1 MTAFRRNY
9 REGNNEKMR
18 GEKTRISTRLVL
30 RSYFAFAVIIIVFVL
45 LALRIFTIQTV
56 NFDYY
61 QQKVI
66 NQLTTE
72 STIYSQRGVIYDAA
86 GTKIATNI
94 SAYRIFIAPSNIR
107 AAIAESTGE
116 EAKNYDD
123 IIARGLSEILGG
135 KYGVT
140 YDTVAE
146 MIEKKKGSLDATV
159 VRLADGESADLVL
172 DFVSKNGLENMVL
185 VEASSKR
192 YYPYGNVASHV
203 LGFTGTDGSGLYG
216 LEYQYNTQLAG
227 TPGRYIT
234 ARDSY
239 GREMP
244 FEYKSVIEAV
254 DGYNVH
260 TTLDLKIQM
269 ILEEQL
275 RATFEECNPECG
287 AAGLVMNV
295 KTGAVLAMATY
306 PDFDCNDA
314 RTLDSYYS
322 GLLEASGYRE
332 GSAEYNTLKKDLQ
345 MKMWSNKVLTDP
357 YMPGSTFKIITT
369 SVTLEENA
377 AKVNERFN
385 CVGYLQVANRKIH
398 CYHVSGHGSLTLG
411 EGLQQSC
418 NPVMMTVGMRIGQE
432 KFYNYFRNF
441 GYLEKTGIDLPGEG
455 ETTFWDEDKFG
466 IVDLAVA
473 SFGQNFRISMI
484 NHLTAL
490 SAVANNGNLMKPYI
504 VEKMT
509 DNDGNVVWSHKA
521 ETRRQVIS
529 ASVSKTVSDILEKGV
544 SGNGGAKNCYVP
556 GYKIAAKTGTSEK
569 IGDADKNARIG
580 SCVAYAPSDDPE
592 IAILI
597 VVDDP
602 KLGTRFGSMIAAPYI
617 ANCLA
622 EMLPYLGYE
631 PQYTAEEE
639 AALDVTVEEYRGR
652 SPAVTRNMIKN
663 LGVECEII
671 GEGDRVT
678 AQVPASGSVISKKNG
693 KVIIYLGDSAPERDA
708 KVPDVSKLSAAAAN
722 KLILD
727 AGLNIKIEGSKSH
740 ALGGEALV
748 VSQYPSAGTVIE
760 RGSVVTITVR
770 FTDGED

>member
-1 MTAFRRNY
+1 M
-9 REGNNEKMR
+9 K
-18 GEKTRISTRLVL
+18 GEKIRISTKLVV
-30 RSYFAFAVIIIVFVL
+30 RSYILFAVIIIAFVL

-72 STIYSQRGVIYDAA
+72 STVYSNRGVIYGADGVKLAA
-86 GTKIATNI
+86 NI

-107 AAIAESTGE
+107 AAVAESTGE
-116 EAKNYDD
+116 DAKNYDD
-123 IIARGLSEILGG
+123 IISRGLSEILGE
-135 KYGVT
+135 KYGIT

-159 VRLADGESADLVL
+159 VRLADGDSADLVL
-172 DFVSKNGLENMVL
+172 DFVSKNGLEDMVL

-203 LGFTGTDGSGLYG
+203 LGFTGTDGTGLYG

-239 GREMP
+239 GRELP
-244 FEYKSVIEAV
+244 FEYKSVIDAV
-254 DGYNVH
+254 DGYDVH
-260 TTLDLKIQM
+260 TTIDLKIQM

-275 RATFEECNPECG
+275 RATFEECQPECG
-287 AAGLVMNV
+287 AAGVVMNV
-295 KTGAVLAMATY
+295 KTGAVLAMGVY
-306 PDFDCNDA
+306 PDFDCNDP
-314 RTLDSYYS
+314 RTLDDYYE
-322 GLLEASGYRE
+322 GLLEASGYTE
-332 GSAEYNTLKKDLQ
+332 GSAEYNTLKKELQ

-377 AKVNERFN
+377 AKVDEKFY
-385 CVGYLQVANRKIH
+385 CAGYLQVANRKIH

-411 EGLQQSC
+411 EGLQKSC

-432 KFYNYFRNF
+432 KFYNYFRQF
-441 GYLEKTGIDLPGEG
+441 GYLGKTGIDLPGEG
-455 ETTFWDEDKFG
+455 DTTFWDEDKFG

-484 NHLTAL
+484 NHITAL
-490 SAVANNGNLMKPYI
+490 SAVANNGELLTPY
-504 VEKMT
+504 VVDKLT
-509 DNDGNVVWSHKA
+509 DSDGNVVWKHKT

-529 ASVSKTVSDILEKGV
+529 TTVSKTVSDILERGV
-544 SGNGGAKNCYVP
+544 SGDGGAKNCYIP

-569 IGDADKNARIG
+569 IGDADKNASIG
-580 SCVAYAPSDDPE
+580 SCVAYAPADDPE

-602 KLGTRFGSMIAAPYI
+602 KVGTRFGSMIAAPYI

-631 PQYTAEEE
+631 PQYTVEEA
-639 AALDVTVEEYRGR
+639 AALDVTVGEYRGR
-652 SPAVTRNMIKN
+652 SPAVTRNMIKE
-663 LGVECEII
+663 LGVECIMI
-671 GEGDRVT
+671 GDGDRVT
-678 AQVPASGSVISKKNG
+678 AQVPSAGAVLSKQNG
-693 KVIIYLGDSAPERDA
+693 KIIIYLGDSAPEADV
-708 KVPDVSKLSAAAAN
+708 KVPNVSKLSAAAAN
-722 KLILD
+722 KLITD

-748 VSQYPSAGTVIE
+748 VSQYPAAGESVA

>member
-1 MTAFRRNY
+1 MK
-9 REGNNEKMR
+9 EKR
-18 GEKTRISTRLVL
+18 AKIKISTKLVK
-30 RSYFAFAVIIIVFVL
+30 RSYVAFALIIAVFAL
-45 LALRIFTIQTV
+45 LAYRILTIQTV

-61 QQKVI
+61 QHKVI

-72 STIYSQRGVIYDAA
+72 STIYSRRGVIYDSEGAQL
-86 GTKIATNI
+86 ATNI

-107 AAIAESTGE
+107 AALSESTGAD
-116 EAKNYDD
+116 AKNYDD
-123 IIARGLSEILGG
+123 IIARGLSDILGE

-140 YDTVAE
+140 YDDVAD

-172 DFVSKNGLENMVL
+172 DFVSQNKLENMVL

-203 LGFTGTDGSGLYG
+203 IGFTGTDGAGLYG
-216 LEYQYNTQLAG
+216 LEYQYNSQLSG
-227 TPGRYIT
+227 TPGKYIT

-244 FEYKSVIEAV
+244 FEYKSVIDAV
-254 DGYNVH
+254 DGYDIE
-260 TTLDLKIQM
+260 TTLNVKLQM
-269 ILEEQL
+269 ILREQL
-275 RATFEECNPECG
+275 KATFEECQPECG

-314 RTLDSYYS
+314 RTLDDYYQ
-322 GLLEASGYRE
+322 GLLDVSGYSV

-345 MKMWSNKVLTDP
+345 TKMWSNKVLTDP
-357 YMPGSTFKIITT
+357 YMPGSTFKILTT
-369 SVTLEENA
+369 AMTLEQGV
-377 AKVNERFN
+377 AKPNDPFY
-385 CVGYLQVANRKIH
+385 CAGYLQVANRKIH
-398 CYHVSGHGSLTLG
+398 CYRTIGHGHLTLA

-418 NPVMMTVGMRIGQE
+418 NPVMMTVSARIGQG
-432 KFYNYFRNF
+432 KFYNYFREF
-441 GYLEKTGIDLPGEG
+441 GYLAKTGIDLPGEG

-466 IVDLAVA
+466 VVDLAVA
-473 SFGQNFRISMI
+473 SFGQNFRVSMI
-484 NHLTAL
+484 HHLTAL
-490 SAVANNGNLMKPYI
+490 SAVANNGNLMTPYL

-509 DNDGNVVWSHKA
+509 DSDGNVVYSHKP

-569 IGDADKNARIG
+569 IGDLDKLARIG
-580 SCVAYAPSDDPE
+580 SCVAYAPADDPE

-602 KLGTRFGSMIAAPYI
+602 KVGTRYGSMIAAPYI

-631 PQYTAEEE
+631 PEYTDAEK
-639 AALDVTVEEYRGR
+639 AAMDVTVGEYRGH
-652 SPAVTRNMIKN
+652 SPKVTRNLIN
-663 LGVECEII
+663 ALGVKCEFI

-678 AQVPASGSVISKKNG
+678 AQVPAAGATLSKENG
-693 KVIIYLGDSAPERDA
+693 KILIYLGDSAPEKNV
-708 KVPDVSKLSAAAAN
+708 KVPDVSKLTAAAAN
-722 KLILD
+722 KAILN
-727 AGLNIKIEGSKSH
+727 AGLNIQLEGSKGHS
-740 ALGGEALV
+740 LGSEALV
-748 VSQYPSAGTVIE
+748 VSQFPAAGEVVE
-760 RGSVVTITVR
+760 KGSVIKVTVR
-770 FTDGED
+770 FTDGDD